1 MLAKNKFILD
11 KLRAAFIA
19 LLGLFSFWAL
29 VKFNYTNVNSLFY
42 YNSKLAI
49 KIHFWQMIGAK
60 LASTWLYWLG
70 GAAYALTLGL
80 AIYGVGK
87 LFKSGW
93 KFKIDRFLGLT
104 SSVVALNILCQL
116 NHVGNYGNLPGG
128 GVFGSWLVLKFKL
141 APVLW
146 QVLAN
151 GLLWAGLV
159 AYTRLCFITQVQYL
173 LRVLKFVCWPISYLI
188 LTKLNSYVWLSK
200 FIKYKNSNQV
210 VLDEELQQS
219 VLEHEYAQVLAE
231 LNLSI
236 GQDQFW
242 QNYMPPKKLAE
253 LDANLNVDLDLNKT
267 EPVFNFKKINHE
279 INLPTITPAQKTTK
293 QEQKNMRQML
303 DQQAQVLV
311 NKLKRFGIMGSVS
324 AIKPG
329 PVITL
334 FEFTPAED
342 AKISKII
349 ALENDLALALQ
360 TASLRIIAPVPGKPV
375 VGFEVA
381 NIVRE
386 SVMLTDV
393 LQDERFVNFVQNI
406 KQNNLAQLAFQIP
419 IAIGKD
425 TIGENVLIDLVKAPH
440 LLVAGSTGSGK
451 SVALNTIL
459 VSMLCANPPA
469 RLRLI
474 LIDPKRLE
482 FARYADIGHLLFP
495 IISQPKRVLLTLRW
509 VVKEMERRYEQM
521 AKAGVRNMADYNQY
535 LKNSNNSNNN
545 LKAKNMLQE
554 LPYIVIVIDELA
566 DLMMT
571 SGKDVEDLI
580 TRIAQMARAAGIHMI
595 VATQRPSVDVVTGLI
610 KVNFPS
616 RISFRVA
623 SKADSRTILD
633 SNGADTLLGAGDML
647 MLDAQSAMLRRAH
660 GAYVTDAQVNEV
672 VTYILANYQ
681 TNYLNLDEM
690 QFAAASENDLDA
702 DELLDDVLDFIK
714 DCDEISIS
722 LLQRRFRI
730 GYNRSARIMD
740 VLESQGYVLTLDNG
754 KMRKVMKDRSN

>member
-1 MLAKNKFILD
+1 MLAKNQFIFLD
-11 KLRAAFIA
+11 KLGAIFIA
-19 LLGLFSFWAL
+19 LLGLSSFWAL
-29 VKFNYTNVNSLFY
+29 IKFNYTYINSLFY
-42 YNSKLAI
+42 YDSKLVVKNHFLQLIGSKLA
-49 KIHFWQMIGAK
+49 A
-60 LASTWLYWLG
+60 TWLYWLG
-70 GAAYALTLGL
+70 GAAYVLTFGL
-80 AIYGVGK
+80 AIYGLGK
-87 LFKSGW
+87 LFKLNWG
-93 KFKIDRFLGLT
+93 FKIDRFLGLIG
-104 SSVVALNILCQL
+104 SVIALNILCQL
-116 NHVGNYGNLPGG
+116 NHIGSYGNLPGG

-141 APVLW
+141 EPLLW

-151 GLLWAGLV
+151 GLLWASLV

-173 LRVLKFVCWPISYLI
+173 MRVVKFICWPISYLI
-188 LTKLNSYVWLSK
+188 LTKLNSYTWLNK
-200 FIKYKNSNQV
+200 FMNYKNSAQV
-210 VLDEELQQS
+210 VLDEQLQQS
-219 VLEHEYAQVLAE
+219 VLEHDYAQVLAE

-242 QNYMPPKKLAE
+242 QNYISPKKLE
-253 LDANLNVDLDLNKT
+253 DSDANLNLSLDSSEPDLVELESAQTLD
-267 EPVFNFKKINHE
+267 FKKINHD
-279 INLPTITPAQKTTK
+279 INLPTITPELKSTK
-293 QEQKNMRQML
+293 HEQKNTRQIL
-303 DQQAQVLV
+303 DQQAQVLI

-342 AKISKII
+342 AKISKIV

-381 NIVRE
+381 NVLRE

-393 LQDERFVNFVQNI
+393 LQDSRFTDFVQNI
-406 KQNNLAQLAFQIP
+406 KHNNLAPLAFKIP

-425 TIGENVLIDLVKAPH
+425 TIGENVIIDLVKTPH

-459 VSMLCANPPA
+459 VSMLCANPPS

-495 IISQPKRVLLTLRW
+495 IISDSKRVLLTLRW

-535 LKNSNNSNNN
+535 IKNSNG
-545 LKAKNMLQE
+545 LI

-647 MLDAQSAMLRRAH
+647 MLDAQSAALKRAH
-660 GAYVTDAQVNEV
+660 GAYVTDVQISEIVEF
-672 VTYILANYQ
+672 ILANYQ

-690 QFAAASENDLDA
+690 QFAAASENDFA
-702 DELLDDVLDFIK
+702 TDELFDDVLNFIK
-714 DCDEISIS
+714 DCDEVSIS